1 MKKLSKLKASLTCL
15 LLAMLVAAMFIPAVD
30 AYVYNGYK
38 WTSGSASWRFS
49 TTFPS
54 GYQQSVQNAASTW
67 NNAGSSFSFN
77 YIWYELYNK
86 FDWADL
92 GSGSTLGSTTVWY
105 SGSSISQ
112 AVTTLNSQKSWTTSP
127 GSSYPPYD
135 VETVSLHEFGHWLSL
150 GHSSS
155 TSAVMYAYYTGTK
168 RSLTQDDI
176 NGIRYIYP

>member
-1 MKKLSKLKASLTCL
+1 M
-15 LLAMLVAAMFIPAVD
+15 
-30 AYVYNGYK
+30 
-38 WTSGSASWRFS
+38 
-49 TTFPS
+49 
-54 GYQQSVQNAASTW
+54 
-67 NNAGSSFSFN
+67 
-77 YIWYELYNK
+77 
-86 FDWADL
+86 
-92 GSGSTLGSTTVWY
+92 GSGDTLGSTAKWY
-105 SGSSISQ
+105 SGSSMSQ

-176 NGIRYIYP
+176 DGIKYIYP